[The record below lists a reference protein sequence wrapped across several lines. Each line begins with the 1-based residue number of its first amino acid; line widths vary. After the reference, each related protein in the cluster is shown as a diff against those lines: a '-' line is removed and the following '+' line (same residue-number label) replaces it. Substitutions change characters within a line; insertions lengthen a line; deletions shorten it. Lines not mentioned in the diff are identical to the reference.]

1 MIVTDLKTGTIFKE
15 NGQPFLVIKYEHI
28 KVSRGS
34 ANVKVKTKN
43 LITGQVLDKSYLA
56 TAKVEDADVV
66 RKNTQYLYKDDNYVF
81 MDPDTYEQFFI
92 PKTTLGDNVEKF
104 LKEGESVQ
112 VMYFEG
118 KPVSVD
124 LPITMNF
131 EITYTEPG
139 HKGNTVSNVMK
150 DATIETGAVIK
161 VPTFIKIGD
170 RVKVNTQSGSY
181 MSKA

>member
-1 MIVTDLKTGTIFKE
+1 
-15 NGQPFLVIKYEHI
+15 
-28 KVSRGS
+28 
-34 ANVKVKTKN
+34 
-43 LITGQVLDKSYLA
+43 
-56 TAKVEDADVV
+56 
-66 RKNTQYLYKDDNYVF
+66 